1 MNSLG
6 KYDVLRVTP
15 TISGDTYANN
25 DILWDSTE
33 ITDAVLGNGGSSLLI
48 NAMIVSKS
56 LSLFD
61 CEIFFMARSQSI
73 GTINAERNI
82 SDTDFAAGQ
91 PLGRLTLDSSIN
103 NYNYGGGRVHNFI
116 QRNAASND
124 QWNSQF
130 PIVLSSNASSS
141 SVYCFALISGTDV
154 TPDFGTD
161 DITLI
166 LGVQKR

>member
-33 ITDAVLGNGGSSLLI
+33 IPDCVLGKGGSSLLI

-56 LSLFD
+56 NSLFD

-73 GTINAERNI
+73 GSFNAERNI
-82 SDTDFAAGQ
+82 
-91 PLGRLTLDSSIN
+91 
-103 NYNYGGGRVHNFI
+103 
-116 QRNAASND
+116 
-124 QWNSQF
+124 
-130 PIVLSSNASSS
+130 
-141 SVYCFALISGTDV
+141 
-154 TPDFGTD
+154 
-161 DITLI
+161 
-166 LGVQKR
+166 